1 MAHVFAF
8 TVTKNRLELMQ
19 LQAVSLISKLVPKL
33 TEKQKD
39 KIDKIVEDKV
49 IKVLSIYGFDSE
61 DCCSS
66 GFLSSEINFIVINTN
81 PWLNH
86 DQFTVYLYHFTNLF
100 SCIHAR

>member
-61 DCCSS
+61 DCCH
-66 GFLSSEINFIVINTN
+66 LQINLEFD
-81 PWLNH
+81 WDEH
-86 DQFTVYLYHFTNLF
+86 YL
-100 SCIHAR
+100 